1 MQIAPGTLQVR
12 LSWQDPVTS
21 EETVRLAPLPITLG
35 RSRENTIT
43 LNSDAISRQH
53 AALEAVDGEV
63 VIADRGSKNGVYV
76 NRARVQRVPLKDGD
90 TFQIGPF
97 RFTIEFDLSLH
108 APGQEPSASASLDF
122 ATVPMPEPQ
131 TPSGT
136 VGVSSQEK
144 AYISVQWT
152 DPASGAQREITAKP
166 PITIGRNR
174 DNMVVLSGTRASR
187 HHAILTL
194 EGGQIIVTDQGT
206 SNGTLLNGQR
216 IQRAVVQPT
225 DTIEMSGYR
234 LTAKAVEVSAS
245 GAQPLAAAQPAPAP
259 ASGGWEPVRPTEMIS
274 AEPAQ
279 AGLLKLEPRQPDAP
293 QLTPPPPLSPAIQ
306 ALSQRQ
312 RSPQESTLIFS
323 HESGLLLPFVP
334 QPEAEKKEEAFP
346 PPIFQQLVI
355 PLWQLQQSKI
365 AILETTYLA
374 IGGGLGSFTWVD
386 HLMIA
391 GVPEQQIVVFALEPK
406 PHSRYERLCNYSQIP
421 SHERLR
427 SNSDA
432 CPDNIWGWPSYGLRE
447 IFRDLGKGKIGSAIK
462 VGAQVFG
469 EPVLTDTYTPRSS
482 DVFNGIDR
490 EAQRIGWGR
499 VSRYGLARAIRMTD
513 DGRYVVAVTQINQR
527 QEMTKLFVIARYV
540 HIAVGYPGI
549 QFLADLQEYRDR
561 TKDFYAVVNAYE
573 DHHQVY
579 EHLAKRGGVVMVRGR
594 GIVASRVLQR
604 LSEARQQNRNITIL
618 HVIRTPVLAGHRDGH
633 TRRKVENHTEMQPFN
648 WPKACAGGVLRR
660 RLEKA
665 DDHTRDRLLN
675 DWGGTTTAKRKDWRQ
690 IIRTGQREGWY
701 QLRFARVKRVDRN
714 QTGQL
719 FTLLATDDRNQP
731 ETWTPVDFI
740 IDCTGLEA
748 TLDSNMLL
756 KDMVESYQLGRN
768 PKGRLRVAN
777 DFELTGMRNG
787 PGRIY
792 ASGAMTLGGPFAMA
806 DSFIGLQFA
815 ALRSVEA
822 LKKGGAPGLRG
833 LGPLRS
839 FAQWTRWVR
848 GKHP

>member
-1 MQIAPGTLQVR
+1 MQRAPTARQVR

-21 EETVRLAPLPITLG
+21 EESVRLESLPITFG
-35 RSRENTIT
+35 RAPENTIT
-43 LNSDAISRQH
+43 LNSEAVSRRH
-53 AALEAVDGEV
+53 AALEAADGEV
-63 VIADRGSKNGVYV
+63 VIIDQGSKNGVYV
-76 NRARVQRVPLKDGD
+76 NRARVPRVALKDGD
-90 TFQIGPF
+90 AFQIGPF

-108 APGQEPSASASLDF
+108 APGQESTASFALDF

-131 TPSGT
+131 APPGVGGASGQ
-136 VGVSSQEK
+136 GEQ
-144 AYISVQWT
+144 YISVQWAEL
-152 DPASGAQREITAKP
+152 ASGAQREITAKP
-166 PITIGRNR
+166 PISIGRQR
-174 DNMVVLSGTRASR
+174 DNQVVLSTTRASR

-194 EGGQIIVTDQGT
+194 EGGQIIVTDQET
-206 SNGTLLNGQR
+206 RNGTLLNGRR
-216 IQRAVVQPT
+216 IQRAVMQPN
-225 DTIEMSGYR
+225 DTLEISGYR

-245 GAQPLAAAQPAPAP
+245 GAQRLAAIKPSAAPSSA
-259 ASGGWEPVRPTEMIS
+259 AWEPPRPTEMITV
-274 AEPAQ
+274 EPAQ
-279 AGLLKLEPRQPDAP
+279 AGLVKLEPRQPASP
-293 QLTPPPPLSPAIQ
+293 QPTPPPPLSPAIQ
-306 ALSQRQ
+306 ALSQGQ
-312 RSPQESTLIFS
+312 RSPQDSTLIFS
-323 HESGLLLPFVP
+323 HSGELLPFVP
-334 QPEAEKKEEAFP
+334 QPEEEKKGEAFP
-346 PPIFQQLVI
+346 PPFFQQLVI
-355 PLWQLQQSKI
+355 PLRQLQQSRI
-365 AILETTYLA
+365 PIYETTYLA

-386 HLMIA
+386 HLMIF
-391 GVPEQQIVVFALEPK
+391 GVPEQQIVCFGLEPK

-447 IFRDLGKGKIGSAIK
+447 VFRDLGKGHIGSAIK

-469 EPVLTDTYTPRSS
+469 EPVLTDTYTPRST

-499 VSRYGLARAIRMTD
+499 ISRYGLARAIRMTD
-513 DGRYVVAVTQINQR
+513 DGRYVAAITQITPNQEATR
-527 QEMTKLFVIARYV
+527 LLVIARYV
-540 HIAVGYPGI
+540 HVAVGYPGI

-561 TKDFYAVVNAYE
+561 TKDFHAVVNANE

-579 EHLAKRGGVVMVRGR
+579 EQLVKRGGVAMVRGR
-594 GIVASRVLQR
+594 GIVASRVIQR
-604 LSEARQQNRNITIL
+604 LAEARQQNRNIRIL
-618 HVIRTPVLAGHRDGH
+618 HVIRTPLLVGHRDGH

-648 WPKACAGGVLRR
+648 WPKACVGGVLRK
-660 RLEKA
+660 RLEEG
-665 DDHTRDRLLN
+665 DDQTRDRLLN

-690 IIRTGQREGWY
+690 IIRNGQREGWY
-701 QLRFARVKRVDRN
+701 QIRFARVKRVDRN

-748 TLDSNMLL
+748 ALDSNILL
-756 KDMVESYQLGRN
+756 KDMVDTYQLGRN

-777 DFELTGMRNG
+777 DFELMGMRNG
-787 PGRIY
+787 PGRVY
-792 ASGAMTLGGPFAMA
+792 ASGAMTLGGPYAMV
-806 DSFIGLQFA
+806 DSFIGLQYA
-815 ALRSVEA
+815 ALRSVQA
-822 LKKGGAPGLRG
+822 LKQGGAPGLRG